1 MKGDAERATAMAA
14 LDRLVSWAV
23 EFKRQPLTDDLTVHQ
38 AGVIYFCAEMESI
51 GLGELARLLGSA
63 PSTVTAIATRLENRG
78 QLRRIPDPADGR
90 KVRLTVT
97 KEGRR
102 QRDEIERR
110 SRDYTRRLFAGW
122 TLDELRTFGR
132 LLERFL
138 EAAGKVRFRHK
149 GLEAA
154 PASAGRAAPKR

>member
-1 MKGDAERATAMAA
+1 MKADAERATAMAA

-23 EFKRQPLTDDLTVHQ
+23 EFKRQPLTDELTVHQ

-63 PSTVTAIATRLENRG
+63 PSTVTAIVTRLESRG
-78 QLRRIPDPADGR
+78 QLRRIPDPTDGR
-90 KVRLTVT
+90 KVRLRVT

-102 QRDEIERR
+102 QREEIERR
-110 SRDYTRRLFAGW
+110 SRGYTRRLFSGW

-138 EAAGKVRFRHK
+138 GAAAEVRFRNK
-149 GLEAA
+149 GIEASST
-154 PASAGRAAPKR
+154 SADREATKR